1 MELFEELPLG
11 PPPRLYR
18 ESHFVYLGR
27 IVAINQNI
35 NEVWIQKN
43 NQEIE
48 IIHYTEIQN
57 WEITDKIYYY
67 YQGNNIMYWNF
78 KTEPE

>member
-1 MELFEELPLG
+1 MELLDELPLG

-27 IVAINQNI
+27 IIAIYD
-35 NEVWIQKN
+35 NEIRIQKS

-48 IIHYTEIQN
+48 VIYYNNIQN

-67 YQGNNIMYWNF
+67 YQGDNIMYWNF